1 MRDEP
6 VARVLRAEEV
16 ESCAGT
22 LARAF
27 ASDPVY
33 RFLHPDDGE
42 WARAGPRLFR
52 ILLRHFASRATI
64 LTPGSAA
71 AVAIWSPPEPNAFD
85 GFARLRLTLRLGVLL
100 GRRISRGARV
110 GSALE
115 SLHRE
120 EPHWYLA
127 ILGTAPEA
135 QGRGFASSLLEPML
149 KRCDSAG
156 LPAHLETAT
165 EANLAFYAARGFV
178 VVGETI
184 VAGGGPRIWGLRRAP
199 DRHLPRFYQGV
210 SSTLHPPRSV
220 SFDRHVDCR
229 RVGRHRERADPASG
243 QLAPAAGPVERSQIP
258 GPVNPVRRVL
268 AVSPGAVGG
277 IRP

>member
-1 MRDEP
+1 MRTEP
-6 VARVLRAEEV
+6 VARVLRAEDV

-42 WARAGPRLFR
+42 WARVGPRFFR
-52 ILLRHFASRATI
+52 ILLRHFATRATV
-64 LTPGSAA
+64 LTSGSAA
-71 AVAIWSPPEPNAFD
+71 AVAIWSPPDPQLRD
-85 GFARLRLTLRLGVLL
+85 GFAQLRFTLRLGVLL
-100 GRRISRGARV
+100 GRRMFRGARV

-115 SLHRE
+115 SLQRE

-135 QGRGFASSLLEPML
+135 QRHGFASGLLEPML
-149 KRCDSAG
+149 KRCDAAG

-178 VVGETI
+178 VAGETV

-199 DRHLPRFYQGV
+199 D
-210 SSTLHPPRSV
+210 
-220 SFDRHVDCR
+220 
-229 RVGRHRERADPASG
+229 
-243 QLAPAAGPVERSQIP
+243 
-258 GPVNPVRRVL
+258 
-268 AVSPGAVGG
+268 
-277 IRP
+277 